1 MRLARRNS
9 LPPLP
14 HSLAELAHVFE
25 IGSLGQYTCCGETLF
40 KGCVRDV
47 DGRGAMIFACT
58 ALIQLVVGQN
68 IEEMHVD
75 ATVKVVP
82 SNMGN
87 QMLSI
92 HCIIGNHVSYFKII
106 I

>member
-25 IGSLGQYTCCGETLF
+25 IRSLGQYTCCGETLF

-47 DGRGAMIFACT
+47 DGRGAMILACT

-75 ATVKVVP
+75 ATFKVVP